1 MTQIEIMLKLRDSI
15 QGHAILNEMTLD
27 VMPPVEIRER
37 HYCEALRFLQPFLF
51 LAEKSTGGKKQGQL
65 FFLDSAGTRH

>member
-37 HYCEALRFLQPFLF
+37 RYCEALRFLQPFLF
-51 LAEKSTGGKKQGQL
+51 RQKNLQEGKNKVN
-65 FFLDSAGTRH
+65 FSF

>member
-51 LAEKSTGGKKQGQL
+51 RQKNLQEGKNKVN
-65 FFLDSAGTRH
+65 FSF